1 MAHFYDCKD
10 RKKPQ
15 LITEVTTP
23 AQARKHGKKTYPSIT
38 TIIGQT
44 IKDPFLDGIHK
55 PRSMVKYA
63 RMEEHWNKEW
73 KEIEQLC
80 YGLVESPDGRTISS
94 AEFGTSVHE
103 AIEKKLWTL
112 KFGGQFEESI
122 YDPYAEPFVDWVI
135 QNCYYIVGVEHKI
148 ADNLIKSCGSIDV
161 ILKDMEKNQMFI
173 CDYKCRKS
181 KQFYPKDLWQMA
193 IECEMLR
200 RNYKL
205 DYLPLC
211 VSVCIDINTKK
222 HYHKHWTLEEME
234 EAIQIVKLISKLYWK
249 VRM

>member
-112 KFGGQFEESI
+112 KFGGQFE
-122 YDPYAEPFVDWVI
+122 
-135 QNCYYIVGVEHKI
+135 
-148 ADNLIKSCGSIDV
+148 GSICRTFYRLGRRKLLLHCRSRTQDSRQ
-161 ILKDMEKNQMFI
+161 LNQKLWLNR
-173 CDYKCRKS
+173 CDTQRHGNKS
-181 KQFYPKDLWQMA
+181 
-193 IECEMLR
+193 
-200 RNYKL
+200 NV
-205 DYLPLC
+205 YL
-211 VSVCIDINTKK
+211 
-222 HYHKHWTLEEME
+222 
-234 EAIQIVKLISKLYWK
+234 
-249 VRM
+249 